1 MPPIFSPFPLSLKIY
16 VQPLFFAFLIAFAHN
31 ENLRSNWIESKIHD
45 GAIIKSNKSLTSFRN
60 LPSSS
65 DSPMRVGDRRRYDID
80 PSKRECKLLD
90 HHSINHYWI
99 KKDFEANS
107 LYLFYVSEDDK
118 WIPDKKHDE
127 QKKYK
132 NQLGVAR
139 CSVGKIRNVWINSE
153 PKNAR
158 KCGIAKIL
166 AFLCMIDQ
174 DVNPGPGIS
183 LDIDTELAGWD
194 AAIRQVRAHCMKV
207 VHLDMTGEHSAGF
220 TYLSAAMMAGYSHML
235 VYFLLDPNY
244 HWLETA
250 DVKKVYDDNFLDM
263 YSRDWFFCE
272 PKKPKPKNKPTATRI
287 Q

>member
-1 MPPIFSPFPLSLKIY
+1 MRLFIF
-16 VQPLFFAFLIAFAHN
+16 VLIAIEHYTNIRNNSIASKGHN
-31 ENLRSNWIESKIHD
+31 ESRM
-45 GAIIKSNKSLTSFRN
+45 KSNESLMLFRGFS
-60 LPSSS
+60 SSS
-65 DSPMRVGDRRRYDID
+65 DSPMSVGDRRRYDID
-80 PSKRECKLLD
+80 PSKQDCILLD
-90 HHSINHYWI
+90 EYGIDHYWI

-107 LYLFYVSEDDK
+107 LYLFYASEDNK
-118 WIPDKKHDE
+118 WNPDQKNDE
-127 QKKYK
+127 KKKYK

-139 CSVGKIRNVWINSE
+139 CSVGKIWNVWINSE

-158 KCGIAKIL
+158 KCAIAKIL

-207 VHLDMTGEHSAGF
+207 VHLDMTGERSAGF

-250 DVKKVYDDNFLDM
+250 AVKKVYDDNFLDM
-263 YSRDWFFCE
+263 YTRDWFFCK
-272 PKKPKPKNKPTATRI
+272 PKNPKPKNKPAMTRV